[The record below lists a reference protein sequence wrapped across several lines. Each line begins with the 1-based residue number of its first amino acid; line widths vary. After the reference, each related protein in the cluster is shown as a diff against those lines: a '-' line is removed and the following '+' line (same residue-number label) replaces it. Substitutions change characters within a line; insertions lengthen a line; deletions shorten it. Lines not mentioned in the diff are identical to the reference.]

1 MKGIARTI
9 GKTRVPVDDEL
20 IAMLSML
27 DLAKGRLVAAWEI
40 VLFVG

>member
-1 MKGIARTI
+1 MKGIARAI
-9 GKTRVPVDDEL
+9 GNRAPVDDEL